1 MSKTSIASP
10 LRVGAASLLAAALA
24 GAGCAKQTAAGL
36 VRESI
41 PVTVGTASRQDVPV
55 EVRAIGHVEPYST
68 VSVKARVAGEVTKV
82 GFREGQDVRKGDLL
96 FQIDPRPYEAS
107 LAQARAQLERD
118 RAVAKNAEDQI
129 RRYADLV
136 QKDYVTKEEY
146 ERMTAGAE
154 AAKATAAADRAAVEN
169 ARLQLSDLA
178 TRCRDETLN
187 DSAPADKPPVMLLDL
202 VHDRVGVLLHLAR
215 QRFP

>member
-136 QKDYVTKEEY
+136 QKDSVTKEQFDTT
-146 ERMTAGAE
+146 RSGAAAALAFTGRPTSSASVRRPSRARGCSWPTAPSWPRSTAGRGASSSTPE
-154 AAKATAAADRAAVEN
+154 IWSRATTIS
-169 ARLQLSDLA
+169 LS
-178 TRCRDETLN
+178 
-187 DSAPADKPPVMLLDL
+187 SS
-202 VHDRVGVLLHLAR
+202 
-215 QRFP
+215 